1 MCFSTGKTFK
11 NVFSSLSGGQ
21 MLQCLM
27 AKVKKIQKKVQI
39 ASLPLVTKLN
49 YTNNYIPMYKCA
61 FTFCRKQSL
70 NLNSQS

>member
-11 NVFSSLSGGQ
+11 NVFPSLSGGQ

-39 ASLPLVTKLN
+39 VSLPLVTKLN
-49 YTNNYIPMYKCA
+49 YTNSYIPMYKCT
-61 FTFCRKQSL
+61 FTFCRKWSL

>member
-1 MCFSTGKTFK
+1 
-11 NVFSSLSGGQ
+11 